1 MSLAIISLQQEHAA
15 SVARL
20 LAGYWTDAAD
30 EAAEKQLTRSQLE
43 DAEGAL
49 LRLLRNETAQC
60 FVAKREQEFVGF
72 MTLAWSF
79 SMSKGEPVLRVEALY
94 ASPRHRNGGIGRQL
108 MERAFAIAKSKG
120 ACRLQ
125 LETDE
130 DNATARALYD
140 RLGFELLAGKRVY
153 MAFL

>member
-1 MSLAIISLQQEHAA
+1 MSLAIISLRQENAA

-30 EAAEKQLTRSQLE
+30 EEAEKQLTRSQLE

-49 LRLLRNETAQC
+49 FRLLRNETAQC
-60 FVAKREQEFVGF
+60 FVAKLEQEFVGF
-72 MTLAWSF
+72 MMLAWSF
-79 SMSKGEPVLRVEALY
+79 SSKGGPVLRVEALY
-94 ASPRHRNGGIGRQL
+94 TSPRHRNGGIGRQL
-108 MERAFAIAKSKG
+108 MEHAFAIAKLKG

-130 DNATARALYD
+130 DNATARALYE